1 MPSEQTQVRNLVW
14 TVPNLLSVLRLLS
27 IPVFVWLALGP
38 QRDGLAA
45 LVLAL
50 GAATDYLDGLLARRW
65 GQVTR
70 IGQLLDPIAD
80 RLATLAVL
88 IVFLARGIV
97 PWWFVALLVGRDLIL
112 SIQMARLKSH
122 GVTGLPVNFVGK
134 AATFNLMLSF
144 PLLLWGAAPQTGIE
158 DLARV
163 FGWALALWGAGL
175 YLYSA
180 LLYLRQAHSVLA
192 GPALPA
198 GA

>member
-1 MPSEQTQVRNLVW
+1 MRAEQAQVRNLVW
-14 TVPNLLSVLRLLS
+14 TVPNLLSVVRLLS
-27 IPVFVWLALGP
+27 IPLFVWLALGP
-38 QRDGLAA
+38 QEDGLAA
-45 LVLAL
+45 LVLVL
-50 GAATDYLDGLLARRW
+50 GAATDFFDGILARRW
-65 GQVTR
+65 DQVSR

-80 RLATLAVL
+80 RLSTLAVL
-88 IVFLARGIV
+88 IVFLVRGIV
-97 PWWFVALLVGRDLIL
+97 PWWFVVLLVGRDVIL
-112 SIQMARLKSH
+112 SIQMARLKTH

-144 PLLLWGAAPQTGIE
+144 PLLLWGAAPQTWIQ

-180 LLYLRQAHSVLA
+180 VLYLRQARSVLA
-192 GPALPA
+192 GTALPA